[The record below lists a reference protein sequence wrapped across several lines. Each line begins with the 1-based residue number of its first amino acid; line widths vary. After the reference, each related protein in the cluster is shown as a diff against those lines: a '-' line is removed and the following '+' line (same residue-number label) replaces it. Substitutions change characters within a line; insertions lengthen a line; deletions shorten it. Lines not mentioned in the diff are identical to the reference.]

1 MFNQTLKPERW
12 CVSQMVNQTSGCCN
26 NNIRITTK
34 NFFLDFQ
41 IKTTNLN
48 TQFQLIMNEKKTFF
62 TIIPRDQFR
71 CL

>member
-48 TQFQLIMNEKKTFF
+48 TQFQLMNEKKNIFF
-62 TIIPRDQFR
+62 STIPRAQFE